1 MLKSA
6 CRWRPMSSW
15 LLAWITWALPAAPG
29 QSTTEA
35 ELWTWVLSR
44 GGAEMGVLR
53 IELWPF
59 HIEECG
65 GPPGL
70 VLRQPLPW
78 GPRFRPVPNRHR
90 CPTAPNHSFLGS
102 PNPDQ
107 HLRGRQTLAMMP
119 PGPSS
124 SCALSF
130 PLFSTRP
137 LKVVY
142 PLRPHALLLPL
153 TPGAVWMDGCQG
165 PTNRPLCSTRV
176 KGIRT
181 VCGVRQGPAK
191 GRTGSG
197 EVCVLER
204 ALF

>member
-1 MLKSA
+1 
-6 CRWRPMSSW
+6 
-15 LLAWITWALPAAPG
+15 
-29 QSTTEA
+29 
-35 ELWTWVLSR
+35 
-44 GGAEMGVLR
+44 MGVLR

-78 GPRFRPVPNRHR
+78 GPRFRPVPNSLR

-124 SCALSF
+124 SWALTF
-130 PLFSTRP
+130 PLFSAGTPAGCLPSASSCSPPPTDPRG
-137 LKVVY
+137 
-142 PLRPHALLLPL
+142 PL
-153 TPGAVWMDGCQG
+153 TKYPGTCGSVKLVPRTHQ
-165 PTNRPLCSTRV
+165 PFPLLHSSQSTSFTQVLCVECVRV
-176 KGIRT
+176 PGK
-181 VCGVRQGPAK
+181 A
-191 GRTGSG
+191 GRGRGRCT
-197 EVCVLER
+197 C
-204 ALF
+204 

>member
-29 QSTTEA
+29 RSTTKA
-35 ELWTWVLSR
+35 ELWTWVLSQR
-44 GGAEMGVLR
+44 RAEMGVLR

-78 GPRFRPVPNRHR
+78 GPRFQPVPNSLR

-119 PGPSS
+119 PGPRSS
-124 SCALSF
+124 WALSF
-130 PLFSTRP
+130 PLFSTGTPEGCLPSASSCSPPPTDPRDSVDGWVPRTRQPSP
-137 LKVVY
+137 LLHLSQRHSFTQVLCVECIRV
-142 PLRPHALLLPL
+142 LRKA
-153 TPGAVWMDGCQG
+153 GRGQG
-165 PTNRPLCSTRV
+165 RCTC
-176 KGIRT
+176 
-181 VCGVRQGPAK
+181 
-191 GRTGSG
+191 
-197 EVCVLER
+197 
-204 ALF
+204 